1 MYYAISKR
9 VYWRQQKRKG
19 HYGMAVIEKAEKRR
33 SSEIRRPGKK
43 WRRIPAGDQF
53 QMQTMIWPGLILCFI
68 FSYIPMYGII
78 IAFKDYN
85 ILSTVTG
92 AKWVGLKYFREFFND
107 PALSNVL
114 RNTLM
119 LNGLA
124 LVFSFPA
131 PILLALFINEIK
143 NVRFKKAVQ
152 TISYLPHFLS
162 WVIFGG
168 IVLEM
173 LMPNGV
179 ISAALCRLGIIPEP
193 VNFMAKG
200 EYFYAVYTIISV
212 VKSIGFGSIL
222 YVAAITG
229 IDQELYEAATVD
241 GCGRFQKMW
250 YITIPC
256 ISGTIVIMLIF
267 QISSILN
274 TGYEQIILLQNSLN
288 LAFSE
293 TLDTYVYKIGIAQ
306 SRYSYAAAVGLLK
319 SVLSVTLMLIANQTS
334 KKALGRGL
342 F

>member
-1 MYYAISKR
+1 MKAKRISWKEIKR
-9 VYWRQQKRKG
+9 QKFL
-19 HYGMAVIEKAEKRR
+19 MICTACFVI
-33 SSEIRRPGKK
+33 
-43 WRRIPAGDQF
+43 
-53 QMQTMIWPGLILCFI
+53 
-68 FSYIPMYGII
+68 YGII
-78 IAFKDYN
+78 FYYLPLAGWIMAFQNYKPKVGF
-85 ILSTVTG
+85 LGSEF
-92 AKWVGLKYFREFFND
+92 VGLEKFKFLFSD
-107 PALSNVL
+107 ATFLQVI
-114 RNTLM
+114 RNTLAM
-119 LNGLA
+119 GILN
-124 LVFSFPA
+124 LVATFVMAIVFA
-131 PILLALFINEIK
+131 ILLNE
-143 NVRFKKAVQ
+143 VRLVMGKKLVQ

-179 ISAALCRLGIIPEP
+179 ISVTLYKLGVIPEP
-193 VNFMAKG
+193 INFMAKG
-200 EYFYAVYTIISV
+200 EYFYAIYTIISV
-212 VKSIGFGSIL
+212 IKSVGFGSIL

-250 YITIPC
+250 YITLPC

-319 SVLSVTLMLIANQTS
+319 SILSVTLMLLANHTS

>member
-1 MYYAISKR
+1 MAAFKHPASHTSHNKKKR
-9 VYWRQQKRKG
+9 LFF
-19 HYGMAVIEKAEKRR
+19 R
-33 SSEIRRPGKK
+33 S
-43 WRRIPAGDQF
+43 DQF
-53 QMQTMIWPGLILCFI
+53 QLQSLIWPGLILCLV

-85 ILSTVTG
+85 MFTTIPGVP
-92 AKWVGLKYFREFFND
+92 WVGLKYFKEFLSD
-107 PALSNVL
+107 PALGDVI
-114 RNTLM
+114 RNTLV

-124 LVFSFPA
+124 LLFSFPA
-131 PILLALFINEIK
+131 PILLALFLNEIK
-143 NVRFKKAVQ
+143 NIHYKKLVQ

-168 IVLEM
+168 IVIEM
-173 LMPNGV
+173 LMPAGV
-179 ISAALCRLGIIPEP
+179 VSTVLTQLGIIPEP

-200 EYFYAVYTIISV
+200 NYFYAIYTIISII
-212 VKSIGFGSIL
+212 KSVGFGSIL
-222 YVAAITG
+222 YVAAIAG
-229 IDQELYEAATVD
+229 IDQELYEAAVVD

-250 YITIPC
+250 YITLPC

-274 TGYEQIILLQNSLN
+274 TGYEQIILLQNPLN

-293 TLDTYVYKIGIAQ
+293 TIDTYVYKVGITQ

-319 SVLSVTLMLIANQTS
+319 SVLSVLLMLTANQTS
-334 KKALGRGL
+334 KKLLDRGL

>member
-1 MYYAISKR
+1 MTVTKKLKKTKTNQIKDT
-9 VYWRQQKRKG
+9 G
-19 HYGMAVIEKAEKRR
+19 KRR
-33 SSEIRRPGKK
+33 RHLFSN
-43 WRRIPAGDQF
+43 DQF

-68 FSYIPMYGII
+68 FCYIPMYGII
-78 IAFKDYN
+78 IAFKNYTMITN
-85 ILSTVTG
+85 VME
-92 AKWVGLKYFREFFND
+92 AEWVGLKYFREFFSD
-107 PALSNVL
+107 PALSSVL

-124 LVFSFPA
+124 LIFSFPA

-143 NVRFKKAVQ
+143 NTKFKKTIQ

-179 ISAALCRLGIIPEP
+179 ISVTLYKMGIIAEP
-193 VNFMAKG
+193 INFMAKG
-200 EYFYAVYTIISV
+200 SYFYAIYTIISV
-212 VKSIGFGSIL
+212 IKSVGFGSIL

-250 YITIPC
+250 YITVPC

-293 TLDTYVYKIGIAQ
+293 TLDTCVYKIGIAQ

-319 SVLSVTLMLIANQTS
+319 SIMSVTLMLIANRTS
-334 KKALGRGL
+334 KKTLGRGL

>member
-1 MYYAISKR
+1 
-9 VYWRQQKRKG
+9 
-19 HYGMAVIEKAEKRR
+19 
-33 SSEIRRPGKK
+33 
-43 WRRIPAGDQF
+43 
-53 QMQTMIWPGLILCFI
+53 
-68 FSYIPMYGII
+68 MYGII
-78 IAFKDYN
+78 IAFKNYTMITN
-85 ILSTVTG
+85 VME
-92 AKWVGLKYFREFFND
+92 AEWVGLKYFREFFSD
-107 PALSNVL
+107 PALSSVL

-124 LVFSFPA
+124 LIFSFPA

-143 NVRFKKAVQ
+143 NTKFKKTIQ

-179 ISAALCRLGIIPEP
+179 ISVTLYKMGIIAEP
-193 VNFMAKG
+193 INFMAKG
-200 EYFYAVYTIISV
+200 SYFYAIYTIISV
-212 VKSIGFGSIL
+212 IKSVGFGSIL

-250 YITIPC
+250 YITVPC

-319 SVLSVTLMLIANQTS
+319 SIMSVTLMLIANRTS
-334 KKALGRGL
+334 KKTLGRGL

>member
-1 MYYAISKR
+1 MPYQKVYTKVSKG
-9 VYWRQQKRKG
+9 RKG
-19 HYGMAVIEKAEKRR
+19 DNSMAVLEKTERHTPPEVKRTR
-33 SSEIRRPGKK
+33 GK
-43 WRRIPAGDQF
+43 WLRLLTGDQL

-68 FSYIPMYGII
+68 FCYIPMYGII

-92 AKWVGLKYFREFFND
+92 ADWVGLKYFREFFND

-114 RNTLM
+114 RNTL
-119 LNGLA
+119 
-124 LVFSFPA
+124 
-131 PILLALFINEIK
+131 IR
-143 NVRFKKAVQ
+143 NVRFKKTVQ

-179 ISAALCRLGIIPEP
+179 ISVTLYKLGVIPEP
-193 VNFMAKG
+193 INFMAKG
-200 EYFYAVYTIISV
+200 EYFYAIYTIISV
-212 VKSIGFGSIL
+212 IKSVGFGSIL

-250 YITIPC
+250 YITLPC

-319 SVLSVTLMLIANQTS
+319 SILSVTLMLLANHTS

>member
-1 MYYAISKR
+1 MVDLARDDKSTALENR
-9 VYWRQQKRKG
+9 TPKG
-19 HYGMAVIEKAEKRR
+19 
-33 SSEIRRPGKK
+33 K
-43 WRRIPAGDQF
+43 WRRFFSGDQF
-53 QMQTMIWPGLILCFI
+53 QMQSMIWPGLILCFI

-78 IAFKDYN
+78 IAFKDHN
-85 ILSTVTG
+85 ILSSVTG
-92 AKWVGLKYFREFFND
+92 AEWVGLKYFREFFFD
-107 PALSNVL
+107 PALPNVL
-114 RNTLM
+114 RNTLV

-124 LVFSFPA
+124 LLFSFPA

-143 NVRFKKAVQ
+143 HVKFKKTVQ

-168 IVLEM
+168 IVMEM

-179 ISAALCRLGIIPEP
+179 VSVLLYKLGILSEP
-193 VNFMAKG
+193 INFMAKG
-200 EYFYAVYTIISV
+200 EYFYAIYTIISII
-212 VKSIGFGSIL
+212 KSVGFGSIL

-288 LAFSE
+288 LAYSE

-319 SVLSVTLMLIANQTS
+319 SILSVSLMLIANQTS

>member
-1 MYYAISKR
+1 MVDLARDDKSTALENR
-9 VYWRQQKRKG
+9 APKG
-19 HYGMAVIEKAEKRR
+19 
-33 SSEIRRPGKK
+33 K
-43 WRRIPAGDQF
+43 WRRFFSGDQF
-53 QMQTMIWPGLILCFI
+53 QMQSMIWPGLILCFI

-85 ILSTVTG
+85 ILSSVTG
-92 AKWVGLKYFREFFND
+92 AEWVGLKYFREFFND

-114 RNTLM
+114 RNTLA

-124 LVFSFPA
+124 LLFSFPA

-143 NVRFKKAVQ
+143 NVKFKKTVQ

-168 IVLEM
+168 IVMEM

-179 ISAALCRLGIIPEP
+179 VSVLLYKLGILSEP
-193 VNFMAKG
+193 INFMAKG
-200 EYFYAVYTIISV
+200 EYFYAIYTIISII
-212 VKSIGFGSIL
+212 KSVGFGSIL

-288 LAFSE
+288 LAYSE

-319 SVLSVTLMLIANQTS
+319 SILSVSLMLIANQTS

>member
-1 MYYAISKR
+1 MEKKKKR
-9 VYWRQQKRKG
+9 NILKN
-19 HYGMAVIEKAEKRR
+19 
-33 SSEIRRPGKK
+33 
-43 WRRIPAGDQF
+43 DQF
-53 QMQTMIWPGLILCFI
+53 QIQSMIWPGLILCFI
-68 FSYIPMYGII
+68 FSYIPMYGIT

-92 AKWVGLKYFREFFND
+92 AQWVGFKYFGEFFND
-107 PALSNVL
+107 PALWNVL
-114 RNTLM
+114 RNTIM

-131 PILLALFINEIK
+131 PIILALFLNELK
-143 NVRFKKAVQ
+143 NVQFKKTVQ

-168 IVLEM
+168 IVIEM
-173 LMPNGV
+173 LMRGGV
-179 ISAALCRLGIIPEP
+179 ISTTLYKLGLIAEP

-200 EYFYAVYTIISV
+200 EYFYGIYTVINIIKTV
-212 VKSIGFGSIL
+212 GFGSIL

-229 IDQELYEAATVD
+229 IDQELYEAAIVD

-256 ISGTIVIMLIF
+256 ITGTIVIMLIF

-288 LAFSE
+288 LAYSE

-319 SVLSVTLMLIANQTS
+319 SVMSVALMLLANSTS
-334 KKALGRGL
+334 KKLLDRGL